1 MEWICKG
8 TGVSEASRRQGEG
21 GKEAAYHR
29 LSVPASLLLPSGRV
43 AVFLMIIFK
52 SVRPLLICKSLC
64 LICIPD
70 PGGPPLRIWKM
81 EHGINKING
90 LGQLT
95 ATVAAADPQ
104 GLCAP
109 TIEEACQSGHL
120 F

>member
-1 MEWICKG
+1 M
-8 TGVSEASRRQGEG
+8 
-21 GKEAAYHR
+21 
-29 LSVPASLLLPSGRV
+29 LSVPASLLLPRGRV

-70 PGGPPLRIWKM
+70 LGGPPLRIWKM
-81 EHGINKING
+81 EHGTNKING

-95 ATVAAADPQ
+95 ATEATADPR
-104 GLCAP
+104 AP
-109 TIEEACQSGHL
+109 RAPATQEVCQSGNL